1 MSIWQGII
9 LVNVICYLQK
19 LFGATL
25 SNSFSS
31 IDSKLIQK
39 LPLPFLTLVMAQQL
53 FEIDQSFLIEV
64 RLIGI
69 AAAYFIY
76 NKTNSL
82 LIGISAACL
91 ITAFI
96 RYFI

>member
-9 LVNVICYLQK
+9 LVNLICYLQK
-19 LFGATL
+19 IFGATL
-25 SNSFSS
+25 SSSFSS

-39 LPLPFLTLVMAQQL
+39 LPLPFLTLVMTQQL
-53 FEIDQSFLIEV
+53 FEIDKTFLIDV

-69 AAAYFIY
+69 AMAYFIY
-76 NKTNSL
+76 KKTNSL

-96 RYFI
+96 RQII

>member
-9 LVNVICYLQK
+9 LVNLICYLQK
-19 LFGATL
+19 IFGATL

-53 FEIDQSFLIEV
+53 FEIDKSFLIDV

-69 AAAYFIY
+69 AIAYLFYI
-76 NKTNSL
+76 KTNSL

-91 ITAFI
+91 ITACI

>member
-9 LVNVICYLQK
+9 LVNLICYLQK
-19 LFGATL
+19 IFGATL

-53 FEIDQSFLIEV
+53 FEIDKSFLIDV

-69 AAAYFIY
+69 AVAYLFYI
-76 NKTNSL
+76 KTNSL

-91 ITAFI
+91 ITACI